1 MIEPRGPIRTKQGA
15 AWVDLIL
22 PKVLVL
28 LAILFTGLFFGLA
41 TVSDRVNTAIFYCN
55 PDGKVEFPWT
65 HSIGCA
71 PNAKSCTI
79 GQAYEIGS
87 RTKPYFPLWN
97 PKLFLS
103 ITLGMGDLSF
113 SAAKGLDIIWDL
125 VVGRGGQILLG
136 IYVYRLMRRS
146 LTLTMERQSIGIPLF
161 ADLASGSFQLF
172 SMFTLGQEVTRS
184 GATDSSPKDDGR
196 KRRLVGLA
204 FAVVYVA
211 VFGTF
216 VSVMTG

>member
-1 MIEPRGPIRTKQGA
+1 MIEPRGPIRTKRGA
-15 AWVDLIL
+15 AWADLIL

-28 LAILFTGLFFGLA
+28 LAVLFTGLFFGLA
-41 TVSDRVNTAIFYCN
+41 TIRDRVDTASFYCN

-65 HSIGCA
+65 HSLGCA

-79 GQAYEIGS
+79 GQEYEIGT
-87 RTKPYFPLWN
+87 RTKVYHPLWN
-97 PKLFLS
+97 AELFLS

-113 SAAKGLDIIWDL
+113 SAAKGLDIVWDL

-136 IYVYRLMRRS
+136 IFVYRLMRRS

-161 ADLASGSFQLF
+161 ADVASGSFQLF
-172 SMFTLGQEVTRS
+172 SMFALGREVTRS
-184 GATDSSPKDDGR
+184 GATDNAPKDDGR

-204 FAVVYVA
+204 FAVSYVA
-211 VFGTF
+211 IFGTF